1 MMSDRH
7 KLISLETRPNI
18 AENNDTPCFGKIE
31 VRPCATFAG
40 ICEAPD
46 REVNPFVCREEST

>member
-46 REVNPFVCREEST
+46 REVNPFVC